1 MWQWMKEV
9 VRKYWRTLVESGP
22 SLDELPQNEP
32 LALATFL
39 DFRVRVAP
47 RLNFLSLLLHGTDK
61 GLSDHSLHVRY
72 STIMCFQC
80 MLHFVKWSSWCFITP
95 RGI

>member
-1 MWQWMKEV
+1 MKEV

-39 DFRVRVAP
+39 DFR
-47 RLNFLSLLLHGTDK
+47 
-61 GLSDHSLHVRY
+61 
-72 STIMCFQC
+72 TIHYM
-80 MLHFVKWSSWCFITP
+80 
-95 RGI
+95 